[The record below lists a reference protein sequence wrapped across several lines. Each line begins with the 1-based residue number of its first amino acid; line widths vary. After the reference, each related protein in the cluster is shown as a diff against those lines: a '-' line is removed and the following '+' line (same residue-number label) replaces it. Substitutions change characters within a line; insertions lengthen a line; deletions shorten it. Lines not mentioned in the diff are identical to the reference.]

1 MKNQIILT
9 GNMGADPEM
18 FYSGGGD
25 PVASFNFA
33 FNTGKDK
40 TGWIRIVAFNKQAEI
55 TEKYL
60 HKGARIIVFGR
71 LDPQEWETEEGQK
84 RKNFQVIANNFEFV
98 KTDGRGFE
106 NNDKTPI

>member
-1 MKNQIILT
+1 MSNQIILT

-18 FYSGGGD
+18 FYGGSGD
-25 PVASFNFA
+25 PVASFNLA
-33 FNTGKDK
+33 FNAGKDK

-55 TEKYL
+55 VEKYL

-71 LDPQEWETEEGQK
+71 LDPQEWKADDGEK
-84 RKNFQVIANNFEFV
+84 RRGFQIIANSFEFI

-106 NNDKTPI
+106 NGNEPAF